1 MTLFGPLV
9 HSGKVEQA
17 VQDTL
22 QTWMPTYLREVERQ
36 HDRAQGSLPS
46 PRSYR
51 LVSESTDPVRW
62 PEDQLPSL
70 VILCPGFAEPPRH
83 QGSGRY
89 RVTYGV
95 SVAALVSA
103 KDQGATRLLARLYGI
118 AVAAILLQ
126 KPSLSNF
133 ACGTTWVDERFDD
146 IPSDTQRSIACA
158 LEAFTIEA
166 DNIIDTS
173 QGPLTEDDTEQ
184 EESPEWADIEEV
196 IVDTD
201 TLED

>member
-1 MTLFGPLV
+1 MSQFGPLV

-17 VQDTL
+17 VKDTL
-22 QTWMPTYLREVERQ
+22 ETWMPTYLREVERQ
-36 HDRAQGSLPS
+36 HDRELCSLPS

-70 VILCPGFAEPPRH
+70 VILCPGFAEPPMH
-83 QGSGRY
+83 QGSGKY

-95 SVAALVSA
+95 SIAAMVSA

-118 AVAAILLQ
+118 AVAAIMLQ
-126 KPSLSNF
+126 KPSLNDF
-133 ACGTTWVDERFDD
+133 ACGTSWIDERFDD

-166 DNIIDTS
+166 DNIINTS
-173 QGPLTEDDTEQ
+173 QGPAAQSADCD
-184 EESPEWADIEEV
+184 EESPEWGVVEET
-196 IVDTD
+196 IVDTE

>member
-1 MTLFGPLV
+1 MTQFGPLV

-17 VQDTL
+17 VKTTL
-22 QTWMPTYLREVERQ
+22 ETWMPTYLREIERQ
-36 HDRAQGSLPS
+36 HERDQGSLPS

-70 VILCPGFAEPPRH
+70 VILCPGFAEPPLH
-83 QGSGRY
+83 QGSGKY

-103 KDQGATRLLARLYGI
+103 KDQGSTRLLARLYGI
-118 AVAAILLQ
+118 AVAAILVQ
-126 KPSLSNF
+126 QPSLDDF

-158 LEAFTIEA
+158 LEAFTIDA
-166 DNIIDTS
+166 DAIVNTS
-173 QGPLTEDDTEQ
+173 QGPVSVDAAEDET
-184 EESPEWADIEEV
+184 SPEWTEIEEV
-196 IVDTD
+196 IVETD